1 MQLTIIPNKEYI
13 CHWPGCSIHTSDRN
27 QIEFHHIIPREL
39 GNRLNCHVT
48 LSFCPTHHRMIW
60 HPECKKGPHS
70 INSPNKLQILHI
82 YPVAPE
88 GYAVE
93 YKDFNDKVFF
103 EYFEGTYANHIDEEE
118 NDNGLYNNSRFGIT
132 NR

>member
-1 MQLTIIPNKEYI
+1 MELTIIQNKEFI
-13 CHWPGCSIHTSDRN
+13 CHWPGCSVKTTDRN
-27 QIEFHHIIPREL
+27 QIEFHHIVPREL
-39 GNRLNCHVT
+39 WPRLNQHVT

-60 HPECKKGPHS
+60 HPECKNGPHS
-70 INSPNKLQILHI
+70 RNSPNKLQILNI

-93 YKDFNDKVFF
+93 YKDFNDKTFF
-103 EYFEGTYANHIDEEE
+103 EYFEGTYANHIDEDDDER
-118 NDNGLYNNSRFGIT
+118 YNNRFGYT